1 MPRSSWKSMPG
12 WGAERPR
19 GALPSSP
26 RNSTPFLGLGGR
38 RYNLTMKRVGAAA
51 LALTCAFVFAAA
63 GSAAVSVQAPDSSGQ
78 SSGQTNLPEAPQ
90 PSQDRDSRATPAD
103 TAPPPEPANTAP
115 SRSDTSPPE
124 PSPNAGVERKPE
136 QSSSSSEQT
145 RGDIAPPREDELAH
159 PGVGDAH
166 EWNPLRAMKDVEVG
180 TYYYN
185 VGNYKAAISRF
196 REALEF
202 KPRDAVAT
210 FKLAQALEKNG
221 ELDEARAHYQAYL
234 AILNDGP
241 SASEAR
247 KALERLRKK

>member
-1 MPRSSWKSMPG
+1 
-12 WGAERPR
+12 
-19 GALPSSP
+19 
-26 RNSTPFLGLGGR
+26 
-38 RYNLTMKRVGAAA
+38 MKIVGAAA
-51 LALTCAFVFAAA
+51 LAMACAVIFAAA
-63 GSAAVSVQAPDSSGQ
+63 GSAAVSVQAPGSSGQ

-124 PSPNAGVERKPE
+124 PSPNGAVGRKPE
-136 QSSSSSEQT
+136 QSSSSEQT

-185 VGNYKAAISRF
+185 AGNYKAAISRF

-221 ELDEARAHYQAYL
+221 ELDEARAHYEAYL